1 MLSSV
6 RIVGTRAARVR
17 GVVLVAALGGL
28 LPWGARL
35 LADDGGKTGVKRALQ
50 AGDVEQLDQAL
61 ATLSQGGASEM
72 RFVLDVLEKMPA
84 SQDSF
89 YWSLVGAAAG
99 FKSRPAMDELG
110 KFVVARKSQPIA
122 RDLLYGLAKSSSP
135 YVVKPFRPLLFD
147 APEDV
152 RLLVA
157 KKISKVRSHDAVD
170 ALLELLKV
178 EEKDRREKL
187 SPLGWIAVEGLTAIT
202 KQNFGPNSINWEGWW
217 KKNEKSPLPTGA
229 EEDSRASGTAVDF
242 LKMGPDRERR
252 EAFIGVEK
260 APLKSVVVLDG
271 EFTKKRKANYNN
283 DRMQGVLSDMGVPH
297 EVVRREDFKSFDLK
311 DTGVL
316 LINCTQ
322 FYEHCICPDC
332 KPGGGVNNRLR
343 QCTGCNKHIQFSAM
357 LSGEDVKKIA
367 TFVQNGGYLFCE
379 DWTVKEVVERAF
391 PKYVAAGP
399 KLAADTVDVVP
410 VRGQSTHPYLRGIF
424 EPKFVEGPPPG
435 VEAAVAAADD
445 EKEHEGTTIVV
456 KPPAAAEGQVGD
468 ESPGP
473 IQVKHQWKIDNES
486 FSIKILDKAR
496 VTTFL
501 TSGKLQ
507 KEGEG
512 AVAVAF
518 RPGSSVPIGQK
529 GAPRGTPGVV
539 TVVLSHF
546 GKQASFDDELSIQNL
561 LLNVLIDA
569 NSARAE
575 RSSGGRGAAE
585 KKGAEKKAPEPAA
598 GGASK

>member
-1 MLSSV
+1 
-6 RIVGTRAARVR
+6 
-17 GVVLVAALGGL
+17 
-28 LPWGARL
+28 
-35 LADDGGKTGVKRALQ
+35 
-50 AGDVEQLDQAL
+50 
-61 ATLSQGGASEM
+61 
-72 RFVLDVLEKMPA
+72 
-84 SQDSF
+84 
-89 YWSLVGAAAG
+89 
-99 FKSRPAMDELG
+99 
-110 KFVVARKSQPIA
+110 
-122 RDLLYGLAKSSSP
+122 
-135 YVVKPFRPLLFD
+135 
-147 APEDV
+147 
-152 RLLVA
+152 
-157 KKISKVRSHDAVD
+157 
-170 ALLELLKV
+170 
-178 EEKDRREKL
+178 
-187 SPLGWIAVEGLTAIT
+187 
-202 KQNFGPNSINWEGWW
+202 
-217 KKNEKSPLPTGA
+217 
-229 EEDSRASGTAVDF
+229 
-242 LKMGPDRERR
+242 
-252 EAFIGVEK
+252 
-260 APLKSVVVLDG
+260 
-271 EFTKKRKANYNN
+271 
-283 DRMQGVLSDMGVPH
+283 
-297 EVVRREDFKSFDLK
+297 
-311 DTGVL
+311 
-316 LINCTQ
+316 
-322 FYEHCICPDC
+322 
-332 KPGGGVNNRLR
+332 
-343 QCTGCNKHIQFSAM
+343 M
-357 LSGEDVKKIA
+357 LSGEDIKKIA

-435 VEAAVAAADD
+435 VAVADAD
-445 EKEHEGTTIVV
+445 KEDDKQHEGTTVVV
-456 KPPAAAEGQVGD
+456 KPPPTAEGQVGD
-468 ESPGP
+468 EAPGP
-473 IQVKHQWKIDNES
+473 VQVKHQWKIDDES

-575 RSSGGRGAAE
+575 RSGGRGAAAE
-585 KKGAEKKAPEPAA
+585 KKAQEGKAPEPAA